1 MNDDAA
7 GAGAAGANGEG
18 NVQSYFQCSPRDLP
32 CNRHLKALQQCTR
45 EVLNFDG

>member
-18 NVQSYFQCSPRDLP
+18 YFVILFSVFATRS
-32 CNRHLKALQQCTR
+32 ALQPSFESFAAVHSR
-45 EVLNFDG
+45 SFKL